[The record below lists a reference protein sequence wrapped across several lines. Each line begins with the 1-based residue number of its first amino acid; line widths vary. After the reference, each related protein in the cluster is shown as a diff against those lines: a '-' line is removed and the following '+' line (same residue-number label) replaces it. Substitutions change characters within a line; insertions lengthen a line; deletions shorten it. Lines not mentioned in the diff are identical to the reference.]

1 MTEYSIPE
9 LVRLGGINGYSPQ
22 LSSAINTLVSTNSA
36 IEYQEALKNATAEIS
51 NYTLGSPSTGI
62 EIDGYDTGVIEDH
75 SEMYSDKS
83 HFEGLPIYMP
93 LLFEKLNTASEDY
106 MLESAV
112 LKISRSKEIVVT
124 KVQGRDSTVKEFI
137 SNGDWEVSVT
147 GLIANKG
154 VGYPKR
160 EVKQFAEYLKAKR
173 SLKVVHEK
181 LNMLGIHELVITAY
195 DLPESDFMNIQPY
208 SFTALS
214 ETAIE
219 LRIDQR

>member
-1 MTEYSIPE
+1 MMEYSIPD
-9 LVRLGGINGYSPQ
+9 LVRLGGLNGYSPQ
-22 LSSAINTLVSTNSA
+22 LSSAINTLISTSSE
-36 IEYQEALKNATAEIS
+36 IEYKKALKNATAQVS
-51 NYTLGSPSTGI
+51 GYTLSSPSTGI
-62 EIDGYDTGVIEDH
+62 EIDGYDAAVIEDH

-83 HFEGLPIYMP
+83 HFGLPIYMP
-93 LLFEKLNTASEDY
+93 LLFEKLNTGSEDY
-106 MLESAV
+106 ILESAV

-124 KVQGRDSTVKEFI
+124 KVQGRDSTIKEFI

-173 SLKVVHEK
+173 PLKIIHEK